1 MNLKYMSVYEGLEHI
16 EDLKALSSYR
26 PGTRKG
32 YIYVVE
38 FRKDG
43 GGLCKIGQTGCPFT
57 RIHGMYYSDFIPT
70 DILRFAISPAHK
82 DPLNTEQ
89 YLHKSFES
97 VRIPNTELFRMS
109 FEQAV
114 EFADLTIST
123 ILVQQQAEFADLS
136 SKEVAFCRSYN
147 PMSIIHHIA
156 TFPPDKQGQVVRM
169 VNAYLAG
176 MKFQDHIQKNLL

>member
-70 DILRFAISPAHK
+70 DILRFAVSPAHK
-82 DPLNTEQ
+82 DPLSTEQ
-89 YLHKSFES
+89 YLHKSFDD
-97 VRIPNTELFRMS
+97 VRISNTELFKVG

-114 EFADLTIST
+114 EFSDRTISAM
-123 ILVQQQAEFADLS
+123 LARQQAEFTDLS
-136 SKEVAFCRSYN
+136 NKETAFCRSYN

-156 TFPPDKQGQVVRM
+156 TFPRINRGKSFGWSTPTLPG
-169 VNAYLAG
+169 
-176 MKFQDHIQKNLL
+176 

>member
-70 DILRFAISPAHK
+70 DILRFAVSPAHK
-82 DPLNTEQ
+82 DPLSTEQ
-89 YLHKSFES
+89 YLHNPPTASGTPTRTFAGAPAAPARSASTVSGASLNLPTPGTRSWLRARATHRACGTWASRPS
-97 VRIPNTELFRMS
+97 VCRGPQCSSRNSPRCFR
-109 FEQAV
+109 A
-114 EFADLTIST
+114 
-123 ILVQQQAEFADLS
+123 
-136 SKEVAFCRSYN
+136 
-147 PMSIIHHIA
+147 
-156 TFPPDKQGQVVRM
+156 
-169 VNAYLAG
+169 
-176 MKFQDHIQKNLL
+176 

>member
-70 DILRFAISPAHK
+70 DILRFAVSPAHK
-82 DPLNTEQ
+82 DPLSTEQ
-89 YLHKSFES
+89 YLHKSFDD
-97 VRIPNTELFRMS
+97 VRIPNTELFKVG

-114 EFADLTIST
+114 
-123 ILVQQQAEFADLS
+123 
-136 SKEVAFCRSYN
+136 
-147 PMSIIHHIA
+147 
-156 TFPPDKQGQVVRM
+156 
-169 VNAYLAG
+169 
-176 MKFQDHIQKNLL
+176 

>member
-1 MNLKYMSVYEGLEHI
+1 MNLKYMSAYEGLEHI

-70 DILRFAISPAHK
+70 DILRFAVSPAHK
-82 DPLNTEQ
+82 DPLSTERTSTSPLMMFGFQ
-89 YLHKSFES
+89 IQSFS
-97 VRIPNTELFRMS
+97 RWVLNRP
-109 FEQAV
+109 
-114 EFADLTIST
+114 
-123 ILVQQQAEFADLS
+123 
-136 SKEVAFCRSYN
+136 
-147 PMSIIHHIA
+147 
-156 TFPPDKQGQVVRM
+156 
-169 VNAYLAG
+169 
-176 MKFQDHIQKNLL
+176 

>member
-114 EFADLTIST
+114 EFADL
-123 ILVQQQAEFADLS
+123 S